1 MIQVTMGEFTVLT
14 CIRCHWQQHGY
25 APSVSDIK
33 ASCGIRSR
41 ATVFARVQ
49 SLENAGL
56 LCRSNKRYASRTL
69 TPVDA
74 LVGVAP

>member
-1 MIQVTMGEFTVLT
+1 MIQVTMEEFTVLT
-14 CIRCHWQQHGY
+14 CIRRHWQQYGY

-33 ASCGIRSR
+33 ASCGIKSR
-41 ATVFARVQ
+41 ATVFARVK

-56 LCRSNKRYASRTL
+56 LWRRGIRHASRTL

-74 LVGVAP
+74 LIGVAP